1 MFATVLFVVAALLV
15 AFGAWLAACDA
26 ALSVVSRAELQE
38 AAKRSGRRRAML
50 AIADDLRSHIMTLQF
65 GRIMCEMVAAVLITL
80 AVDAL
85 LIEWWITLLVAG
97 GAMIV
102 ISFVLVGTSPRAVGR
117 AHAVGLL
124 RASAG
129 FIRFWRV
136 LTGPI
141 ASLVVT
147 VGDKVTPGRQRETAF
162 ATEAQLLSMVDA
174 ATESEVLEDDDRE
187 LIHSIFEFNET
198 LVREVMVPR
207 PDMIV
212 VDRDAT
218 AQDALRQFLDN
229 GLSRMPVVGEST
241 DEIDGILYLRDVVR
255 SRTLRPDA
263 SETAAEL
270 ARPAILV
277 PESKKA
283 DDTLALM
290 QAEHMHVA
298 MVVDEY
304 GGIAGLVTL
313 EDLVEE
319 LVGEIHDEHDRG
331 RAEAVDAG
339 DGVWH
344 VSARLQIDELGDLFG
359 LTLDDEDVDTVGGL
373 MQKELGRI
381 VEVGDVVTVEG
392 LRLEV
397 RSIDGRGRNTGELAV
412 RRVAAPAEDA
422 GAEGAA

>member
-1 MFATVLFVVAALLV
+1 MFETVLFAVAAVLV
-15 AFGAWLAACDA
+15 AFGAWLAASDA
-26 ALSVVSRAELQE
+26 ALGVVSRAELQE
-38 AAKRSGRRRAML
+38 AARHARRGRSML
-50 AIADDLRSHIMTLQF
+50 AIADDLRGHLMTLQF
-65 GRIMCEMVAAVLITL
+65 GRITCEMIAAVLITL
-80 AVDAL
+80 AVDSL
-85 LIEWWITLLVAG
+85 VVEWWVTLLVAG

-117 AHAVGLL
+117 AHALGLL

-136 LTGPI
+136 LSGPL

-162 ATEAQLLSMVDA
+162 ATEAELLSMVDA
-174 ATESEVLEDDDRE
+174 AAESDVLEDDDRE

-212 VDRDAT
+212 VERDAT

-241 DEIDGILYLRDVVR
+241 DEIEGILYLRDVVR
-255 SRTLRPDA
+255 SRTWRPDA
-263 SETAAEL
+263 VETAAEL
-270 ARPAILV
+270 ARPALLV

-290 QAEHMHVA
+290 QAERVHVA

-331 RAEAVDAG
+331 AAEAVEVDE
-339 DGVWH
+339 GVWH

-359 LTLDDEDVDTVGGL
+359 LALDDEDVDTVGGL

-381 VEVGDVVTVEG
+381 AEVGDVVTHEG
-392 LRLEV
+392 LRIEV
-397 RSIDGRGRNTGELAV
+397 RSIDGRGRNAGQLTV
-412 RRVAAPAEDA
+412 HRVADAAEHLED
-422 GAEGAA
+422 EGAA

>member
-1 MFATVLFVVAALLV
+1 MFELLLFAAAALLI

-26 ALSVVSRAELQE
+26 ALGVVSRAELAE
-38 AAKRSGRRRAML
+38 LAAGSRRSSSIA
-50 AIADDLRSHIMTLQF
+50 AIADDLRGHVMTLQF
-65 GRIMCEMVAAVLITL
+65 GRIVCETVAAVLITL
-80 AVDAL
+80 ALDSL
-85 LIEWWITLLVAG
+85 LVEWWITLLVAG

-117 AHAVGLL
+117 THALGLL

-129 FIRFWRV
+129 FVRFWRI
-136 LTGPI
+136 LMGPI

-162 ATEAQLLSMVDA
+162 TTEAQLLSMVDA
-174 ATESEVLEDDDRE
+174 AAESDVLEDDDRE
-187 LIHSIFEFNET
+187 LIHSIFEFNAT

-207 PDMIV
+207 PDMITIE
-212 VDRDAT
+212 RDVT
-218 AQDALRQFLDN
+218 AGEALRQFLDN

-241 DEIDGILYLRDVVR
+241 DEIVGILYLRDVVR
-255 SRTLRPDA
+255 SRTWRPD
-263 SETAAEL
+263 EVELAEQL

-290 QAEHMHVA
+290 QAERMHVA

-319 LVGEIHDEHDRG
+319 LVGEIRDEHDRG
-331 RAEAVDAG
+331 RREAIEAG
-339 DGVWH
+339 EGVWL
-344 VSARLQIDELGDLFG
+344 VSARLQIDELGDLFD
-359 LTLDDEDVDTVGGL
+359 LQLEDEDVDTVGGL
-373 MQKELGRI
+373 VQKELGRI
-381 VEVGDVVTVEG
+381 SEVGDVVHVGG
-392 LRLEV
+392 LRIEV
-397 RSIDGRGRNTGELAV
+397 RSIDGRGRSTGEMEVSRLPEPELV
-412 RRVAAPAEDA
+412 EE
-422 GAEGAA
+422 GAE

>member
-1 MFATVLFVVAALLV
+1 MFETVLFVVAALLI

-26 ALSVVSRAELQE
+26 ALGVVSRAELQMS
-38 AAKRSGRRRAML
+38 AMTARRSRAML
-50 AIADDLRSHIMTLQF
+50 AIADDLRGHLMTLQF
-65 GRIMCEMVAAVLITL
+65 GRIMCETIAAVLITL
-80 AVDAL
+80 AVDSL
-85 LIEWWITLLVAG
+85 VTEWWITLLIAAG
-97 GAMIV
+97 VMIV
-102 ISFVLVGTSPRAVGR
+102 VSFVLVGTSPRAVGR
-117 AHAVGLL
+117 THAIALL

-129 FIRFWRV
+129 FLRFWRV
-136 LTGPI
+136 LMGPVAI
-141 ASLVVT
+141 LVAT

-162 ATEAQLLSMVDA
+162 TTEAQLLSMVDA
-174 ATESEVLEDDDRE
+174 AAESDVLEDDDRE

-212 VDRDAT
+212 VDRDTTAT
-218 AQDALRQFLDN
+218 DALRQFLDN

-241 DEIDGILYLRDVVR
+241 DEVDGILYLRDVVR
-255 SRTLRPDA
+255 SRTWRPDA
-263 SETAAEL
+263 TETAGEL
-270 ARPAILV
+270 ARPALLV

-290 QAEHMHVA
+290 QAERVHVA

-331 RAEAVDAG
+331 RSEVVEAG
-339 DGVWH
+339 DDVWR
-344 VSARLQIDELGDLFG
+344 VSARLQIDELGDLFD

-373 MQKELGRI
+373 VQKELGRI
-381 VEVGDVVTVEG
+381 TEVGDVVHVHG
-392 LRLEV
+392 LRIEV
-397 RSIDGRGRNTGELAV
+397 RSLDGRGRNAGEMEV
-412 RRVAAPAEDA
+412 SRQVAAAAEP
-422 GAEGAA
+422 EGAA

>member
-1 MFATVLFVVAALLV
+1 MFETVLFVVAALLI

-26 ALSVVSRAELQE
+26 ALGVVSRAELQMS
-38 AAKRSGRRRAML
+38 AMTARRSRAML
-50 AIADDLRSHIMTLQF
+50 AIADDLRGHLMTLQF
-65 GRIMCEMVAAVLITL
+65 GRIMCETIAAVLITL
-80 AVDAL
+80 AVDSL
-85 LIEWWITLLVAG
+85 VTEWWITLAVAAG
-97 GAMIV
+97 VMIV
-102 ISFVLVGTSPRAVGR
+102 VSFVLVGTSPRAVGR
-117 AHAVGLL
+117 THAIALL

-129 FIRFWRV
+129 FLRFWRV
-136 LTGPI
+136 LMGPVAI
-141 ASLVVT
+141 LVAT

-162 ATEAQLLSMVDA
+162 TTEAQLLSMVDA
-174 ATESEVLEDDDRE
+174 AAESDVLEDDDRE

-212 VDRDAT
+212 VDRDTTAT
-218 AQDALRQFLDN
+218 DALRQFLDN

-241 DEIDGILYLRDVVR
+241 DEVDGILYLRDVVR
-255 SRTLRPDA
+255 SRTWRPDA
-263 SETAAEL
+263 TETAGEL
-270 ARPAILV
+270 ARPALLV

-290 QAEHMHVA
+290 QAERVHVA

-331 RAEAVDAG
+331 RSEVVEAG
-339 DGVWH
+339 DDVWR
-344 VSARLQIDELGDLFG
+344 VSARLQIDELGDLFD

-373 MQKELGRI
+373 VQKELGRI
-381 VEVGDVVTVEG
+381 TEVGDVVHVHG
-392 LRLEV
+392 LRIEV
-397 RSIDGRGRNTGELAV
+397 RSLDGRGRNAGEMEV
-412 RRVAAPAEDA
+412 SRHVAAAAEP
-422 GAEGAA
+422 EGAA

>member
-1 MFATVLFVVAALLV
+1 
-15 AFGAWLAACDA
+15 
-26 ALSVVSRAELQE
+26 
-38 AAKRSGRRRAML
+38 
-50 AIADDLRSHIMTLQF
+50 
-65 GRIMCEMVAAVLITL
+65 
-80 AVDAL
+80 
-85 LIEWWITLLVAG
+85 
-97 GAMIV
+97 MIV
-102 ISFVLVGTSPRAVGR
+102 ISFVLVGSSPRAVGR

-162 ATEAQLLSMVDA
+162 GTEAQLLSMVDA
-174 ATESEVLEDDDRE
+174 AAESAVLEDDDRE

-212 VDRDAT
+212 VERHTT
-218 AQDALRQFLDN
+218 AKDALRMFLDN

-241 DEIDGILYLRDVVR
+241 DEIDGVLYLRDVVR
-255 SRTLRPDA
+255 SNTWRPDA
-263 SETAAEL
+263 DETAADL

-290 QAEHMHVA
+290 QAERMHVA

-339 DGVWH
+339 DGTWH

-359 LTLDDEDVDTVGGL
+359 LDLDDEDVDTVGGL
-373 MQKELGRI
+373 VQKELGRI
-381 VEVGDVVTVEG
+381 AEVGDVVETDG
-392 LRLEV
+392 LHIEV
-397 RSIDGRGRNTGELAV
+397 RSIDGRGRNAGEMGVWRTAE
-412 RRVAAPAEDA
+412 ADEQTAP
-422 GAEGAA
+422 EGAA

>member
-1 MFATVLFVVAALLV
+1 MFETVLFVVAALLI

-26 ALSVVSRAELQE
+26 ALGVVSRAELQMS
-38 AAKRSGRRRAML
+38 AMTARRSRAML
-50 AIADDLRSHIMTLQF
+50 AIADDLRGHLMTLQF
-65 GRIMCEMVAAVLITL
+65 GRIMCETIAAVLITL
-80 AVDAL
+80 AVDSL
-85 LIEWWITLLVAG
+85 VTEWWITLALAAG
-97 GAMIV
+97 VMIV
-102 ISFVLVGTSPRAVGR
+102 VSFVLVGTSPRAVGR
-117 AHAVGLL
+117 THAIALL

-129 FIRFWRV
+129 FLRFWRV
-136 LTGPI
+136 LMGPVAI
-141 ASLVVT
+141 LVAT

-162 ATEAQLLSMVDA
+162 TTEAQLLSMVDA
-174 ATESEVLEDDDRE
+174 AAESDVLEDDDRE

-212 VDRDAT
+212 VDRDTTAT
-218 AQDALRQFLDN
+218 DALRQFLDN

-241 DEIDGILYLRDVVR
+241 DEVDGILYLRDVVR
-255 SRTLRPDA
+255 SRTWRPDA
-263 SETAAEL
+263 TETAGEL
-270 ARPAILV
+270 ARPALLV

-290 QAEHMHVA
+290 QAERVHVA

-331 RAEAVDAG
+331 RSEVVEAG
-339 DGVWH
+339 DDVWR
-344 VSARLQIDELGDLFG
+344 VSARLQIDELGDLFD

-373 MQKELGRI
+373 VQKELGRI
-381 VEVGDVVTVEG
+381 TEVGDVVHVHG
-392 LRLEV
+392 LRIEV
-397 RSIDGRGRNTGELAV
+397 RSLDGRGRNAGEMEV
-412 RRVAAPAEDA
+412 SRQVAAAAEP
-422 GAEGAA
+422 EGAA

>member
-1 MFATVLFVVAALLV
+1 MFETVLFVVAALLI

-26 ALSVVSRAELQE
+26 ALGVVSRAELQMS
-38 AAKRSGRRRAML
+38 ATTARRSRAML
-50 AIADDLRSHIMTLQF
+50 AIADDLRGHLMTLQF
-65 GRIMCEMVAAVLITL
+65 GRIMCETIAAVLITL
-80 AVDAL
+80 AVDSL
-85 LIEWWITLLVAG
+85 VTEWWITLALAAG
-97 GAMIV
+97 VMIV
-102 ISFVLVGTSPRAVGR
+102 VSFVLVGTSPRAVGR
-117 AHAVGLL
+117 THAIALL

-129 FIRFWRV
+129 FLRFWRV
-136 LTGPI
+136 LMGPVAI
-141 ASLVVT
+141 LVAT

-162 ATEAQLLSMVDA
+162 TTEAQLLSMVDA
-174 ATESEVLEDDDRE
+174 AAESDVLEDDDRE

-212 VDRDAT
+212 VDRDTTAT
-218 AQDALRQFLDN
+218 DALRQFLDN

-241 DEIDGILYLRDVVR
+241 DEVDGILYLRDVVR
-255 SRTLRPDA
+255 SRTWRPDA
-263 SETAAEL
+263 TETAGEL
-270 ARPAILV
+270 ARPALLV

-290 QAEHMHVA
+290 QAERVHVA

-331 RAEAVDAG
+331 RSEVVEAG
-339 DGVWH
+339 DDVWR
-344 VSARLQIDELGDLFG
+344 VSARLQIDELGDLFD

-373 MQKELGRI
+373 VQKELGRI
-381 VEVGDVVTVEG
+381 TEVGDVVHVHG
-392 LRLEV
+392 LRIEV
-397 RSIDGRGRNTGELAV
+397 RSLDGRGRNAGEMEV
-412 RRVAAPAEDA
+412 SRQVAAAAEP
-422 GAEGAA
+422 EGAA